1 MKSKRRFIP
10 LVFLGAIILSLL
22 VIVPAFSASGTVRF
36 YDVNDDKDE
45 DQEWTRQG
53 GMVHIEVK
61 DSDLDVV
68 AKFEGDSAY
77 SKTLSGDK
85 NNSTLTMFRSRT
97 ETDDGFVNRKD
108 VTVVD
113 ANGDELAVYRAS
125 IDGQVELTADHTGTV
140 MVSYWGAVKN

>member
-36 YDVNDDKDE
+36 YDVDDTDE

-53 GMVHIEVK
+53 GMVYIEVD

-68 AKFEGDSAY
+68 GK
-77 SKTLSGDK
+77 
-85 NNSTLTMFRSRT
+85 RSRAT
-97 ETDDGFVNRKD
+97 APIRHTL
-108 VTVVD
+108 
-113 ANGDELAVYRAS
+113 NG
-125 IDGQVELTADHTGTV
+125 
-140 MVSYWGAVKN
+140 

>member
-36 YDVNDDKDE
+36 YDVNDEDE

-61 DSDLDVV
+61 DSDLDVEV
-68 AKFEGDSAY
+68 EVSGSDDRHPVDSDDPV
-77 SKTLSGDK
+77 SG
-85 NNSTLTMFRSRT
+85 
-97 ETDDGFVNRKD
+97 G
-108 VTVVD
+108 
-113 ANGDELAVYRAS
+113 
-125 IDGQVELTADHTGTV
+125 
-140 MVSYWGAVKN
+140 